1 MTGGALLISSSEKG
15 RLALRA
21 LLEEVRLP
29 SIETAASGSEA
40 RRLLT
45 NRPFS
50 LVVVNAPLSGENGSE
65 LALFAAS
72 TLGLAS
78 ILLVRQEELDGAAA
92 SMGDSGVLALGKPI
106 NGQTFLQAVRL
117 AQAAHAKIAAL
128 QEENRRLL
136 GLLEEQRL
144 VNRAK
149 WLLIE
154 NKGLTEPQAH
164 HFIEKQ
170 AMDQRI
176 TKRQA
181 AQDILDLYI

>member
-1 MTGGALLISSSEKG
+1 LTGGALLISSSEKG
-15 RLALRA
+15 RLALRS
-21 LLEEVRLP
+21 LLEEIRLP

-50 LVVVNAPLSGENGSE
+50 IVVVNAPLNGENGPE

-78 ILLVRQEELDGAAA
+78 LLLVRQEELDGAAA
-92 SMGDSGVLALGKPI
+92 SMGDSGVLTLGKPI
-106 NGQTFLQAVRL
+106 NGQNFLQAVRL
-117 AQAAHAKIAAL
+117 ALAAHVKIAAL
-128 QEENRRLL
+128 REENRRLYERL
-136 GLLEEQRL
+136 DEQRL

-154 NKGLTEPQAH
+154 QRGLTEPQAH

-176 TKRQA
+176 PKRQA